1 MDIVTSLENYSWRSN
16 ISKIEVLSENEFVEY
31 TKDGYQT
38 TFTIIAMEP
47 YKIWKFLMENDNISG
62 HWTGLFSQK
71 DNITTI
77 DFTEDVNAKKV
88 LMKPFVGFYL
98 RRQQRIYVCDLEKVL
113 RDSR

>member
-47 YKIWKFLMENDNISG
+47 YKIWKFRMENDNISG

-88 LMKPFVGFYL
+88 LMKPFVRFYL
-98 RRQQRIYVCDLEKVL
+98 KRQQRIYVCDLEKVL